1 MLKHYGITQSAWLYR
16 REHGWSLEE
25 SLTIPIG
32 SKKGVTDHLG
42 NQYNSNKEMC
52 KAYNIDYNTF
62 INRYKKGMSLKD
74 ALTKP
79 VAPKGK
85 RKQLETKK

>member
-1 MLKHYGITQSAWLYR
+1 
-16 REHGWSLEE
+16 
-25 SLTIPIG
+25 
-32 SKKGVTDHLG
+32 
-42 NQYNSNKEMC
+42 MC

-85 RKQLETKK
+85 RKRVLIKNEK